1 MHLTLVANTR
11 LKFLSEDESHSKG
24 TKRRVAK
31 KHPSPDSVKQLRVAK
46 AGQAISVLVADESR
60 MSCELM
66 ASAFKQGPYPIRVVA
81 LAIDSL
87 EVGRAAEEHHPD
99 VAIIRIA
106 LKDGPT
112 MGLSAA
118 RNLRASVPQT
128 KVIVL
133 IDANVGASV
142 IEAFRAG
149 ARGIF
154 CSEDPFDSLCKCINI
169 VYQGQIWIKNEH
181 LLYVTDYLVQTS
193 PATVPGV
200 RTSNVLTKRE
210 ESVVQLVAEGMT
222 NRAVSHRLN
231 LSENTV
237 RNYLFRIFNKL
248 GTSNRLEL
256 ALYENNRRQMNGI
269 TEQPHPKGPLS
280 AENPPSSLTRS
291 A

>member
-1 MHLTLVANTR
+1 M
-11 LKFLSEDESHSKG
+11 KSMSKG
-24 TKRRVAK
+24 NEPRVAK
-31 KHPSPDSVKQLRVAK
+31 KNASPDLIKQSRIAK
-46 AGQAISVLVADESR
+46 HGQPITALVADESR

-66 ASAFKQGPYPIRVVA
+66 ASAFKQCPYPIRVVA
-81 LAIDSL
+81 LAIDSI

-99 VAIIRIA
+99 IAIIRIA

-112 MGLSAA
+112 MGLNAA
-118 RNLRASVPQT
+118 RNLRSAAPET

-154 CSEDPFDSLCKCINI
+154 CSEDPFDSLCKCIN
-169 VYQGQIWIKNEH
+169 VVQEGQVWIKNEH

-256 ALYENNRRQMNGI
+256 ALYENNRRQMNNMA
-269 TEQPHPKGPLS
+269 EQQPQPKGPVGAS
-280 AENPPSSLTRS
+280 NVPSQLTRS